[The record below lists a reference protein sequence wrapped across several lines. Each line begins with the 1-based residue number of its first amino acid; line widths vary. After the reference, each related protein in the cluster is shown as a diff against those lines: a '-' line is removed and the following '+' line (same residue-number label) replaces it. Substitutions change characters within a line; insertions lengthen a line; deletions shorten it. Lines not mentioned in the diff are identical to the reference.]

1 MCRET
6 AAISFLFCS
15 RWEMQRKLCKL
26 VLTSKL
32 GTCIMMTIKL
42 GKRRMGGLYEQRRNL
57 SKEPERECR
66 EE

>member
-1 MCRET
+1 MPCN
-6 AAISFLFCS
+6 CCHS
-15 RWEMQRKLCKL
+15 RHIMQSMGNAKKTLQW
-26 VLTSKL
+26 VLTSNL

-42 GKRRMGGLYEQRRNL
+42 GKRRMGGLHEQRRNL